1 MDNKKYYYLKLKENF
16 YDSEEMI
23 VLQNMQDGYLFS
35 DILMKLYLR
44 SLKNNGKLMFKDMIP
59 YTPTAMAQVVRHQ
72 VGTVER
78 ALKIFRELG
87 LIEVLDN
94 GAIYLLD
101 IQNFIGKSSTEA
113 DRQRHYYDKITNDK
127 KKLCK
132 KSCKKSY
139 SKPTPEIE
147 LKIETEKEID
157 LEIEKDNKQIVAKK
171 PATLLPQQE
180 VYEIFAKKYLEMS
193 KQIYKPDKKDFIC
206 LADLIKKTSK
216 EQVIQ
221 KIEIFERACKVSAVS
236 EKPIFWFTKDGFSC
250 FTIGN
255 FIKNYNS
262 ITPFLTDKEKEEQ
275 KRKILDEQ
283 RRQRVEEHLKKQG
296 AM

>member
-1 MDNKKYYYLKLKENF
+1 MTGLKRLKMAKRFTDSGKFRDNWYRKLTPNQKCLWEFIISECSLAGIIDIDFDSLEFHIGAKITIEDFEPLNERIYTLPDGKVFIPKFITFQQKELNENNPAHKNIIEILSKYGIDLSLNLENL
-16 YDSEEMI
+16 ER
-23 VLQNMQDGYLFS
+23 G
-35 DILMKLYLR
+35 
-44 SLKNNGKLMFKDMIP
+44 FKGASKGLSS
-59 YTPTAMAQVVRHQ
+59 T
-72 VGTVER
+72 
-78 ALKIFRELG
+78 LG
-87 LIEVLDN
+87 NSNVMVIGN
-94 GAIYLLD
+94 I
-101 IQNFIGKSSTEA
+101 IGKGTTTKSIVSK
-113 DRQRHYYDKITNDK
+113 KIN
-127 KKLCK
+127 
-132 KSCKKSY
+132 
-139 SKPTPEIE
+139 
-147 LKIETEKEID
+147 
-157 LEIEKDNKQIVAKK
+157 A
-171 PATLLPQQE
+171 PQQE

-250 FTIGN
+250 FTIAN

-283 RRQRVEEHLKKQG
+283 RRLKVEEHFKQQG